1 MTAEAGAL
9 ERLEAALARIRARDR
24 VLHLVTAR
32 DEDGARRA
40 AEASDRRRAEGRM
53 LGPLDGMLVGV
64 KDNIAV
70 AGLPLTAG
78 VGAWSDR
85 RAEAD
90 APSVARL
97 RAAGAIPFAMLNMHE
112 GALGATSDNPHFGRA
127 ANPLDP
133 GRTPGGSSGGSAAA
147 VAAGFVEASLG
158 TDTMGSVRIPA
169 AYCGVA
175 GLKPTRGLVPRSGT
189 VHLSPTLDTVGPI
202 AADVAALTAI
212 IRVLAGHD
220 PGDPESLPA
229 PRGWDPE
236 AGRSH
241 PSGLRIGIPRQID
254 ETACESAVLE
264 GLAEARAVLASRGAD
279 VVDIDLAGWHP
290 GPARRGGLLLVEAE
304 GAVEFASLLDAPD
317 SAGISAA
324 FRSLLAYGRDLPSR
338 RLVEGLARMRAAAA
352 AADRAFGE
360 VDLLLMPT
368 APQLAFPHG
377 AEVPANQ
384 ADLTALANFHGG
396 PALSVP
402 VPGEGMPVGVQIIG
416 PAFSEGLVLSVGAAL
431 ERAVSRGRNP
441 ASASR

>member
-9 ERLEAALARIRARDR
+9 ARLETALARIRARDGE
-24 VLHLVTAR
+24 LHLVTAL
-32 DEDGARRA
+32 DEEGARRE
-40 AEASDRRRAEGRM
+40 AEASDRRRAEGSP

-70 AGLPLTAG
+70 AGLPWTAG
-78 VGAWSDR
+78 VGGWRDR
-85 RAEAD
+85 RAGTD
-90 APSVARL
+90 APTVARL

-189 VHLSPTLDTVGPI
+189 AHLSPTLDTVGPI
-202 AADVAALTAI
+202 APDVATLAAMV
-212 IRVLAGHD
+212 RVLACRD
-220 PGDPESLPA
+220 PADPESLPT
-229 PRGWDPE
+229 PRRWDPGPDRFPH
-236 AGRSH
+236 AS
-241 PSGLRIGIPRQID
+241 LQIGIPRQIG
-254 ETACESAVLE
+254 ETECE
-264 GLAEARAVLASRGAD
+264 RAVLDGLAAAREVLASAGAE
-279 VVDIDLAGWHP
+279 VVEIDLAGWHP

-304 GAVEFASLLDAPD
+304 GAVEFASLLEPPD
-317 SAGISAA
+317 SDGMSAA

-352 AADRAFGE
+352 AAERAFGE
-360 VDLLLMPT
+360 VDVLLLPT
-368 APQLAFPHG
+368 APQRAFPHG

-384 ADLTALANFHGG
+384 ADFTALANFHGG

-402 VPGEGMPVGVQIIG
+402 VPGDGMPVGVQIVG

-431 ERAVSRGRNP
+431 ERAFSGGRNP
-441 ASASR
+441 VSASR